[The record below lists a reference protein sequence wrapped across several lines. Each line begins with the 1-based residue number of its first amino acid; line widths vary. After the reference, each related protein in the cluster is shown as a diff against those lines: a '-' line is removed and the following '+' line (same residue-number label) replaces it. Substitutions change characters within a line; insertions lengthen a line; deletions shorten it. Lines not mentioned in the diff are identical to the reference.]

1 MKRNNL
7 LKSIIFLS
15 DTSSEVPSKSC
26 WDYGSKLE
34 NPYSKLESSYGK
46 LESPYSKLESTYSK
60 LDSPYSKLENPYS
73 KLESHY
79 SKLESPYSKLE
90 SHYTSSLAS
99 QHFNNIKMDPQQGK
113 YFLTSSECE
122 LFHTSLSSPR
132 DKILHLLWPRSN
144 KAEGNFGSKPDKMS
158 SVAIFILGY
167 SSLGEYELVKHTVGS
182 I

>member
-1 MKRNNL
+1 M
-7 LKSIIFLS
+7 KSIIFLS
-15 DTSSEVPSKSC
+15 DTSSDVPSKSC

-60 LDSPYSKLENPYS
+60 LDNPYSKLENPYS

-113 YFLTSSECE
+113 YLSLYLTSREMW
-122 LFHTSLSSPR
+122 
-132 DKILHLLWPRSN
+132 I
-144 KAEGNFGSKPDKMS
+144 
-158 SVAIFILGY
+158 I
-167 SSLGEYELVKHTVGS
+167 SSLTPPEIKFYIFYGLIAIKQREILAANQIKCLL
-182 I
+182 

>member
-1 MKRNNL
+1 MNKMLYNGEFFTLTHVISRNNL
-7 LKSIIFLS
+7 LKSILFHL
-15 DTSSEVPSKSC
+15 DTGSEVSSKSC

-34 NPYSKLESSYGK
+34 NPYTKLESSYGK
-46 LESPYSKLESTYSK
+46 LDSPYSKLESTYSK

-113 YFLTSSECE
+113 NIFRERIIFLYNS
-122 LFHTSLSSPR
+122 HSL
-132 DKILHLLWPRSN
+132 LLR
-144 KAEGNFGSKPDKMS
+144 
-158 SVAIFILGY
+158 
-167 SSLGEYELVKHTVGS
+167 
-182 I
+182 